1 MDFSIPCRLHINA
14 PAADVAS
21 GESIVKYFG
30 SAPGQGAGVHR
41 YVFVVYEQTSG
52 TIAPE
57 EPRIPLQSGFPPRRS
72 FNSRAFAA
80 KHGLTPVAVLTYRA
94 EWDESVPELVKL
106 ITPPSA

>member
-1 MDFSIPCRLHINA
+1 VPCRLHINA
-14 PAADVAS
+14 PPGDVAA

-41 YVFVVYEQTSG
+41 YVLAVYEQTTG
-52 TIAPE
+52 AIAPA
-57 EPRIPLQSGFPPRRS
+57 EPRIPLASGFPPRRS

-80 KHGLTPVAVLTYRA
+80 AHGLQPVAVLTYRA

-106 ITPPSA
+106 IAPPA